1 MRLESIA
8 RLLGAEPLSRRWH
21 PDLDV
26 EYGFAADLMSDVLS
40 LARPGSVLVTGLANP
55 QVIRTSEVTEVA
67 AIVLVRGKRPMAET
81 EILAREAGIPVLCTA
96 LTMFETCGR
105 LYSAGVKPTGTSYG
119 APAASREEKRY

>member
-1 MRLESIA
+1 MHLESIA
-8 RLLGAEPLSRRWH
+8 RLLEAQSPSETWKPN
-21 PDLDV
+21 LDV

-67 AIVLVRGKRPMAET
+67 AIVLVRGKRPMSET
-81 EILAREAGIPVLCTA
+81 EILAREAGIPILCTA

-105 LYSAGVKPTGTSYG
+105 LYSAGVKATRTSYKPEVVG
-119 APAASREEKRY
+119 EL